1 MTKIIRATILSL
13 VLSVCAQAG
22 TMQFDKEQ
30 PPPPPP
36 PATTSATQDEVGTEA
51 PAEGLMQEGLTAAAS
66 QAALATL
73 QSLLTL
79 L

>member
-1 MTKIIRATILSL
+1 MTKTIRAMILVL
-13 VLSVCAQAG
+13 ALSVCAQAG
-22 TMQFDKEQ
+22 VMQFDKTQ

-36 PATTSATQDEVGTEA
+36 PATTSMTQDETETEA
-51 PAEGLMQEGLTAAAS
+51 LAEGIIQNDLTAAAS

-79 L
+79 F

>member
-1 MTKIIRATILSL
+1 MAKMIRAA
-13 VLSVCAQAG
+13 VFVVALSVCAQAG
-22 TMQFDKEQ
+22 TMQFDKTP

-36 PATTSATQDEVGTEA
+36 PAETSMTHDETGTETL
-51 PAEGLMQEGLTAAAS
+51 AEGTIQNDLTAAAS

-79 L
+79 F

>member
-1 MTKIIRATILSL
+1 MTKAIRVTTL
-13 VLSVCAQAG
+13 VLLLSVCAQAG
-22 TMQFDKEQ
+22 VIQTDKNE

-36 PATTSATQDEVGTEA
+36 PATTSMTQDETETQA
-51 PAEGLMQEGLTAAAS
+51 LAEVIMQTDLTAVAS

-79 L
+79 F